1 MAQCVWLLTFEHP
14 SDLHPVY
21 MRFGADKQTVAWDA
35 MGIEGLQTFLNHSL
49 FFCPTLAHTPHIIL
63 LNPRQKVDSMP
74 QVVHPLLSD
83 GVEARGYQLRS
94 LERILSFSSLMVMP
108 TGFGKTAVE
117 WMTMADFLRKGSN
130 KIVLIAPT
138 TGLVDQQRTM
148 AVERLNLDEERIV
161 SYTGETGPQKR
172 EALWNQATVVMA
184 TPQVIRNDAMN
195 GIIDLAEVDLLILD
209 EAHHAT
215 GNHAYAQVGNLYQRT
230 NPKGRVL
237 AATASPGSTLRN
249 INEVRTNLNAHN
261 LDLCKRDEPLLS
273 DYDVDMNIHTHTVD
287 LPRALETLITPLRTH
302 FNEEVSHLQ
311 RLGFMPTK
319 EYIGTN
325 DIERAQQSASRAIQQ
340 RDVRGY
346 DAARRV
352 ADLRR
357 IHILINLLQTQGTQV
372 AKAFLNRAEEE
383 GRSGRKTNRMLAL
396 PVIHQ
401 LRLALNDV
409 GELHPKSSIVETL
422 VKQEITA
429 KPEGKVLIFTE
440 YRDSV
445 DRIVEV
451 LRQHEGLEPDA
462 FIGQSSRG
470 SQKGMTQKQQ
480 LAQLNRFRSGE
491 INVLVATSVG
501 EEGLD
506 VPAADLVVLYEPV
519 PSAVRAIQRRGRTA
533 RQRAGSVHVLI
544 AKNTRD
550 AYVHRASERQEENM
564 HRLMTRL
571 VRQKQLNETYVVSED
586 ALEAFSVK
594 TDTETLPAK
603 AFLEQELVRLAP
615 VQEEESNSIEP
626 DIQPA
631 KRNDNVAPPLRP
643 DQIRPQAQASLFHFD
658 QPAPTPAESAKLRA
672 NMDVVLNAAEEEIAS
687 LSDVRGQGEVIYID
701 HREARSTL
709 PSYLKGLGFK
719 TSFTQLPY
727 GDLRLS
733 ERVLIE
739 RKSARDLLESV
750 KSGRLLNQCRSLAA
764 SAQRPL
770 LMIETGGEGQYS
782 VHPNA
787 VLGALAHITLDLG
800 VPVVMVKGPLE
811 AAHFIAVAVRQEHE
825 ALERLHRFASD
836 SSEEHGNVRA
846 AIARANRELE
856 AIAQEPEASHPWLDD
871 QREHL
876 ARCYEHT
883 VNSLV
888 EQAPHL
894 KQTLMHFS
902 PDIGRLFSATDA
914 DFTEQTGC
922 SVEDAKQALALLHGN
937 FTNQ

>member
-1 MAQCVWLLTFEHP
+1 M
-14 SDLHPVY
+14 
-21 MRFGADKQTVAWDA
+21 
-35 MGIEGLQTFLNHSL
+35 
-49 FFCPTLAHTPHIIL
+49 PHI
-63 LNPRQKVDSMP
+63 
-74 QVVHPLLSD
+74 VHPLLKD

-117 WMTMADFLRKGSN
+117 WMAMAEFLRNGAQ

-138 TGLVDQQRTM
+138 TGLVDQQMTM
-148 AVERLNLDEERIV
+148 AKERLNLPEEDIIA
-161 SYTGETGPQKR
+161 YTGDTGPDKR
-172 EALWNQATVVMA
+172 KALWESATVVMA

-195 GIIDLAEVDLLILD
+195 GVIDLATVELLILD

-215 GNHAYAQVGNLYQRT
+215 GNHAYAQVGNMYQRA

-261 LDLCKRDEPLLS
+261 LDLCKRTDPLLN
-273 DYDVDMNIHTHTVD
+273 DYDVDMEIHTHLLD
-287 LPRALETLITPLRTH
+287 LPETLLALIAPLRAH
-302 FNEEVSHLQ
+302 FNDEVAHLQ
-311 RLGFMPTK
+311 RQGFMPTK

-357 IHILINLLQTQGTQV
+357 IHMLMNLMQTQGTSV
-372 AKAFLNRAEEE
+372 AQAFLNRAEEE
-383 GRSGRKTNRMLAL
+383 GRNGRKTNRMLAL

-401 LRLALNDV
+401 LRIALNDLD
-409 GELHPKSSIVETL
+409 ELHPKAPL
-422 VKQEITA
+422 VARLVIDELRT
-429 KPEGKVLIFTE
+429 KPQGKVLIFTE

-445 DRIVEV
+445 ERLVALLNHSDGIEA
-451 LRQHEGLEPDA
+451 DA

-550 AYVHRASERQEENM
+550 AYVHKASERQEENM
-564 HRLMTRL
+564 HRLMLKL
-571 VRQKQLNETYVVSED
+571 VRQKQLNETYDVD
-586 ALEAFSVK
+586 DGALDAFSIQLV
-594 TDTETLPAK
+594 DELVPAK
-603 AFLEQELVRLAP
+603 AYLNAELQRHPP
-615 VQEEESNSIEP
+615 VEPAQKESIEKV
-626 DIQPA
+626 QGRLQ
-631 KRNDNVAPPLRP
+631 RNETVAPPLRP
-643 DQIRPQAQASLFHFD
+643 DQLRPREQSSLFAFED
-658 QPAPTPAESAKLRA
+658 ELGSQPEQQRITPKSMEA
-672 NMDVVLNAAEEEIAS
+672 VLNAADREIS
-687 LSDVRGQGEVIYID
+687 ELSDVNGQGTTILID
-701 HREARSTL
+701 HREGRSTL
-709 PSYLKGLGFK
+709 PGYLQGLGFQVML
-719 TSFTQLPY
+719 TQLPC
-727 GDLRLS
+727 GDIRLS
-733 ERVLIE
+733 ERILIE

-750 KSGRLLNQCRSLAA
+750 KSSRLLHQCRSLQA
-764 SAQRPL
+764 SSQRPL
-770 LMIETGGEGQYS
+770 LLVETGGEGNYS

-800 VPVVMVKGPLE
+800 VPVMMVKGPLE
-811 AAHFIAVAVRQEHE
+811 AAHFLGVAAKREHDAIQRLHDFVNNESAREENVNAAVAV
-825 ALERLHRFASD
+825 AK
-836 SSEEHGNVRA
+836 
-846 AIARANRELE
+846 REIQSLTE
-856 AIAQEPEASHPWLDD
+856 QPEQRHPWFDN

-876 ARCYEHT
+876 ERCFHT
-883 VNSLV
+883 VVSPLAD
-888 EQAPHL
+888 EDHDLLAL
-894 KQTLMHFS
+894 FAAYS
-902 PDIGRLFSATDA
+902 PDLGGLFSSSVDTLVAKTGCTEA
-914 DFTEQTGC
+914 LAIRAIKALNRDFTSQ
-922 SVEDAKQALALLHGN
+922 
-937 FTNQ
+937 